1 MHTIHIRNVND
12 EIYAKLL
19 ESCKYSQRSIAREAL
34 VLIRDALDA
43 NANEQIKR
51 RLILRDMEYFHK
63 QMKLDNP

>member
-12 EIYAKLL
+12 EIYDKLL

-43 NANEQIKR
+43 NANELVKR
-51 RLILRDMEYFHK
+51 RIIIHDMEEFHK
-63 QMKLDNP
+63 QMKMDLL